1 MFLGMRRRI
10 AVGLVLLVA
19 AALGINYLR
28 PIPEVTASSSLPAQ
42 KTTPG
47 TPPLLPWPSAGS
59 AAVGVSGLGK
69 LADSGNEAPLPAAS
83 VAKVMTA
90 VVVMN
95 DKPFPLGQTGGS
107 ITITD
112 LDVQAYENDRAQ
124 GQSVVAVQVGEV
136 LSEYQALQALLI
148 PSGNNIAEALARW
161 DAGSVPAFVD
171 RMNQRARSLGLSRT
185 SFADPAGFSAQT
197 VSTPTDLLSLGM
209 AAMTDPVLAQIVR
222 EPQAKLPVAGV
233 VYNVDGALG
242 QDGINGIKTG
252 SGLAQGANFLFAAE
266 ILIGGHPVTI
276 FGCVMGQPTLQKA
289 FDIARALI
297 RAMQPALSVR
307 TELLRHQTVGS
318 YDTPWGWHSD
328 VLSVS
333 DLALVEWPGMVLRET
348 MQARTLNVDKPL
360 DAGTSAGSLHV
371 VLGDYDLDV
380 ALVTATVMYPPGR
393 FWRLTRLPNL

>member
-136 LSEYQALQALLI
+136 LSEYQALQGMLI

>member
-1 MFLGMRRRI
+1 MRRRI

-112 LDVQAYENDRAQ
+112 LDVQAYQNDRAQ
-124 GQSVVAVQVGEV
+124 GQSVVAVQAGEV
-136 LSEYQALQALLI
+136 LSEYQALQAMLI

>member
-1 MFLGMRRRI
+1 MRGRI
-10 AVGLVLLVA
+10 ALGLVLLVA
-19 AALGINYLR
+19 AALGVNYLR
-28 PIPEVTASSSLPAQ
+28 PIPPVTATSGVAAQ
-42 KTTPG
+42 KTIAG

-59 AAVGVSGLGK
+59 GAVGVSGLGK
-69 LADSGNEAPLPAAS
+69 LADSGNETPLPTAS

-90 VVVMN
+90 TVILH

-112 LDVQAYENDRAQ
+112 VDVQAYQNDRAQ
-124 GQSVVAVQVGEV
+124 QQSVVAVQLDEV
-136 LSEYQALQALLI
+136 ISEYQALQAMLI
-148 PSGNNIAEALARW
+148 PSGNNIAETLARW

-171 RMNQRARSLGLSRT
+171 RMNQRARAMGLT
-185 SFADPAGFSAQT
+185 KTMFADPAGASVQS
-197 VSTPTDLLSLGM
+197 VSTPSDLLALGM
-209 AAMTDPVLAQIVR
+209 VAITDPVFAQIVR

-252 SGLAQGANFLFAAE
+252 SGLAQGANFLFSAE
-266 ILIGGHPVTI
+266 LLIGGHPVTI

-289 FDIARALI
+289 FDIARGLI
-297 RAMQPALSVR
+297 RAMQPALTVR
-307 TELLRHQTVGS
+307 TELARHETVGS

-328 VLSVS
+328 VISVS
-333 DLALVEWPGMVLRET
+333 DLSLVEWPGMILRESL
-348 MQARTLNVDKPL
+348 QAKTLTVDKPL
-360 DAGTSAGSLHV
+360 DPGTPAGSLHV

-380 ALVTATVMYPPGR
+380 SLITATVIYPPGR

>member
-1 MFLGMRRRI
+1 MFLGMRGRI
-10 AVGLVLLVA
+10 AIGLVVLIA
-19 AALGINYLR
+19 AVLGINYLR
-28 PIPEVTASSSLPAQ
+28 PIPAVTASSVLPAE
-42 KTTPG
+42 KTTQG

-69 LADSGNEAPLPAAS
+69 LADSGNESQLPTAS

-90 VVVMN
+90 MVVMH

-107 ITITD
+107 ISITD
-112 LDVQAYENDRAQ
+112 LDVQAYQSDKAQ
-124 GQSVVAVQVGEV
+124 QQSVVAVQAGEV
-136 LSEYQALQALLI
+136 LSEYQALQAMLI
-148 PSGNNIAEALARW
+148 PSGNNIAETLARW
-161 DAGSVPAFVD
+161 DAGSVPAFID
-171 RMNQRARSLGLSRT
+171 RMNERARSLGLTKSK
-185 SFADPAGFSAQT
+185 FADPAGADSGT
-197 VSTPTDLLSLGM
+197 ISTASDLMALGM

-289 FDIARALI
+289 FDVARGLI

-307 TELLRHQTVGS
+307 TELLRHQAVGS
-318 YDTPWGWHSD
+318 YDTAWGWHSD
-328 VLSVS
+328 VISVS
-333 DLALVEWPGMVLRET
+333 DLALVEWPGMILRET
-348 MQARTLNVDKPL
+348 LQARTLNVDKPL
-360 DAGTSAGSLHV
+360 DPGTPAGTLHV

-380 ALVTATVMYPPGR
+380 ALVTATVIYPPGR

>member
-1 MFLGMRRRI
+1 MFLGMRRWI
-10 AVGLVLLVA
+10 ALGLVVLVA
-19 AALGINYLR
+19 AALGINYFR
-28 PIPEVTASSSLPAQ
+28 PIPPVTASASVPGE

-69 LADSGNEAPLPAAS
+69 LADSGNESPLPTAS

-90 VVVMN
+90 MVVMH
-95 DKPFPLGQTGGS
+95 DRPFSLGQTGGS

-112 LDVQAYENDRAQ
+112 LDVQAYQNDKAQ
-124 GQSVVAVQVGEV
+124 QQSVVAVQAGED
-136 LSEYQALQALLI
+136 LTEYQALQALLI
-148 PSGNNIAEALARW
+148 PSGNNIAETLARW
-161 DAGSVPAFVD
+161 DAGSVPAFID

-185 SFADPAGFSAQT
+185 SFADPAGSSAQT

-276 FGCVMGQPTLQKA
+276 YGCVMGQPTLQDA

-297 RAMQPALSVR
+297 RAIEPALTVR
-307 TELLRHQTVGS
+307 TELYRHQTVGS
-318 YDTPWGWHSD
+318 YDTAWGWHSD
-328 VLSVS
+328 VISVS

-348 MQARTLNVDKPL
+348 LQARTLNVDKPL
-360 DAGTSAGSLHV
+360 DPGTPAGSLHV
-371 VLGDYDLDV
+371 VLGDYDLDI
-380 ALVTATVMYPPGR
+380 ALVTATVIYPPGR